1 MALQG
6 TNGRSL
12 TLHLDHYQKTN
23 NLVIRL
29 NPSKLLLTTT
39 KHAVLAL
46 FSKCNPLGPILLR
59 QHEPSSFL

>member
-6 TNGRSL
+6 TNVRSF

-29 NPSKLLLTTT
+29 NPSKLLLTST

-46 FSKCNPLGPILLR
+46 FSECNPLGAIPLR
-59 QHEPSSFL
+59 QHEPNCF